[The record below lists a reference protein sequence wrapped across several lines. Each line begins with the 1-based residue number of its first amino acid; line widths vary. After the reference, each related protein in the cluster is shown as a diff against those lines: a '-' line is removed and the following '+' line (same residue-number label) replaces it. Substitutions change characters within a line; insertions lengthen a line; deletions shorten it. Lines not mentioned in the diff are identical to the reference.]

1 MDMLFQR
8 YANPMVIMNGMIKA
22 RRFTE
27 FVEEFLNLYSE
38 DMKEN
43 VLWELWLHRIF
54 DKSFPDFVKSQDDK
68 ESAAPPTQEET
79 MEIVRESWNIL
90 NGFVPESKEVG
101 EDRDIP
107 ASGNNSDRRESSATG
122 S

>member
-27 FVEEFLNLYSE
+27 FVEEFLNLYNE
-38 DMKEN
+38 DMKEKI
-43 VLWELWLHRIF
+43 LWEVWLHRIF

-79 MEIVRESWNIL
+79 MEIVRESMNIL

-107 ASGNNSDRRESSATG
+107 ASGNNCDRRESSATG